1 MGFLG
6 SSKDLFLLQ
15 ATNVNGIARSAVAAI
30 NKVSILL
37 ALRFIVFFRY
47 YQSGEIAPIF
57 QKNQIIFG
65 FFPTFWRVGW
75 GKSRPD
81 FDILSI
87 HSKVIICIIA

>member
-1 MGFLG
+1 VGFLG

-15 ATNVNGIARSAVAAI
+15 ATKVNGIARSAVAAI

-57 QKNQIIFG
+57 QKIKLFLG
-65 FFPTFWRVGW
+65 FPHLLAGWVGE
-75 GKSRPD
+75 KPS
-81 FDILSI
+81 
-87 HSKVIICIIA
+87 

>member
-1 MGFLG
+1 LG

-57 QKNQIIFG
+57 QKIKLFLGFSPPFG
-65 FFPTFWRVGW
+65 GLGG
-75 GKSRPD
+75 GKAVL
-81 FDILSI
+81 ILI
-87 HSKVIICIIA
+87 YCLYTQR